1 LYREII
7 KPIDEEARLKDETFK
22 KAYSAMVNEMTQ
34 DFVSNFMTSDNQI
47 DWIALIDFVS
57 KRKSSVR

>member
-1 LYREII
+1 MKRQDY
-7 KPIDEEARLKDETFK
+7 KDETFK
-22 KAYSAMVNEMTQ
+22 KAYSALVNEMTQ